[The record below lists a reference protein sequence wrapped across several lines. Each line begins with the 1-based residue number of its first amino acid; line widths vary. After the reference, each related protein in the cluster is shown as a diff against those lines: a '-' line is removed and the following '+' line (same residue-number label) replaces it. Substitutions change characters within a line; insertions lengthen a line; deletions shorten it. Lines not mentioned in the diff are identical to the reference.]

1 MIFIVG
7 CNLPINN
14 EIYIE
19 TPRFVEKAFSDSK
32 IELGIDAEYRL
43 KHGIQLMWYPDGKN
57 NIDYYIIYRGNGET
71 ISEISFENIGEVGHN
86 DLLSFDTLFLDTT
99 ADLHNKY
106 HYYIKGFDIKGNS
119 SNNSDTVSYLSLI
132 HI

>member
-57 NIDYYIIYRGNGET
+57 DIDYYMIYRGNGET
-71 ISEISFENIGEVGHN
+71 ISC
-86 DLLSFDTLFLDTT
+86 LLYTSPSPRD
-99 ADLHNKY
+99 
-106 HYYIKGFDIKGNS
+106 
-119 SNNSDTVSYLSLI
+119 
-132 HI
+132 